1 MHCLSVIFCNFAIW
15 IFCVVRFLRRYS
27 STIYGQYR
35 PAGLKWGL
43 AVGAAMAVV
52 MLLAGLCGPQV
63 QPAAPEN
70 YITDIVM
77 LLGMLVAA
85 YRYRRTLEEE
95 RVTLKELMLLG
106 LWVGFMASLVY
117 GLLLWLYGMVDG
129 TLVERFAEGRLA
141 LMPPAETDA
150 QGALNIELVQG
161 YTAGDWGFIG
171 GFRSAVISILLNLV
185 AALVMRTEKAP
196 VRSKK

>member
-1 MHCLSVIFCNFAIW
+1 M
-15 IFCVVRFLRRYS
+15 RFLRRYS

-35 PAGLKWGL
+35 LAGLKGGL
-43 AVGAAMAVV
+43 LTGAAMAVV
-52 MLLAGLCGPQV
+52 MLLASWLGTGM
-63 QPAAPEN
+63 QPSAPEN

-85 YRYRRTLEEE
+85 YRYRRTLPDE

-106 LWVGFMASLVY
+106 LWVGGVASVLY
-117 GLLLWLYGMVDG
+117 GLLLWLYGSLDS
-129 TLVERFAEGRLA
+129 TLVARFTEERLS

-150 QGALNIELVQG
+150 QSALSIQLVQN

-185 AALVMRTEKAP
+185 AALLFRTEKAP
-196 VRSKK
+196 VREKGKIKKES